1 MDDSGLS
8 VVGKPL
14 PRVGARAKATGQAKY
29 ADDLTIPGML
39 YSELLRSIHPHA
51 LIRSIDTHDA
61 QAMSG
66 VRAVITGADLPTKY
80 GIMPTS
86 EDETALAVDKV
97 RYVGEPVA
105 AVAADDP
112 RTAAEALKLI
122 RVEYEPLLPI
132 LSIEKALSTIDPR
145 IHDYGHGPNVQ
156 RKVSLEF
163 GDAEAGFSR
172 AEYVREDT
180 FFYAGS
186 NHVALEEHSALASY
200 GADGRLTLW
209 SSTQVPHY
217 LHRTLAMVLG
227 LPPQRVRVSVPE
239 VGGGFGAKTD
249 IFSHELAAAKLSM
262 ITGLPVKATCSRE
275 EVFYLHRGRHPTL
288 IWIRSGFDRD
298 GRLTAVHVRTALD
311 GGAYGSYGSATTY
324 YTGALLPATYRV
336 PNYKFEGLRAFTNK
350 PPCGPK
356 RGHGTPQPRF
366 AMECQ
371 MDMAADALG
380 LDPVEIRL
388 RNAVEPF
395 SATVNHLRITS
406 CGLKECIEKVV
417 TASEFNQKRRKM
429 GPGRGLGF
437 AVGSYLSGAGLPI
450 YWNEMPHSSAEVKVD
465 RGGGVTV
472 YCMATDIGQGSTSV
486 ITSIAAEVLG
496 IEPSDVDAVTADTD
510 LTPVDLGSYS
520 SRVTFMAGN
529 AVLEAASKVRAQV
542 FRAVAREL
550 SVPEGEMK
558 AKGRRIY
565 WTKDAAKGMAWKDA
579 IRLAESQSG
588 TLAGT
593 GSYKPPKLAGPYKG
607 SGVGPSPAFSYSACV
622 AEVACDPSTGEV
634 RVEHVWL
641 AHDVGRAI
649 NPKMVEGQI
658 EGGVLMG
665 VSEALME
672 EQTIRD
678 GLVISSSLLG
688 YKVPTALDAPK
699 IHPIIV
705 ETLDPEGPFGAKEA
719 GQGPLLPVAPA
730 IANAVYDA
738 LGVRISEVPI
748 TPDKVLNALKAKQG
762 GIPRVNL
769 RAFPRVDFPDPIRV
783 EPPGGMGEKGLGI
796 RSVPRAREDRGRS

>member
-1 MDDSGLS
+1 MTLEDARLS

-14 PRVGARAKATGQAKY
+14 PRVGAASKATGQAKY
-29 ADDLTIPGML
+29 TDDLTLPGTL
-39 YSELLRSIHPHA
+39 HAKLLRSIYPHA
-51 LIRSIDTHDA
+51 LVKSVDVSRAESIE
-61 QAMSG
+61 G
-66 VRAVITGADLPTKY
+66 VKAVITGKDLPTKY

-105 AVAADDP
+105 AVAATDP
-112 RTAAEALKLI
+112 EVADEALKAI
-122 RVEYEPLLPI
+122 QVEYEPLP
-132 LSIEKALSTIDPR
+132 SIFSVEKALSTSEPR
-145 IHDYGHGPNVQ
+145 IHDYGHAPNIQ
-156 RKVSLEF
+156 RMASLEF
-163 GDAEAGFSR
+163 GNVQGGFSK

-186 NHVALEEHSALASY
+186 NHLSIEEHSALASY
-200 GADGRLTLW
+200 GPDGRLTLW

-217 LHRTLAMVLG
+217 LHKTLANVLG

-249 IFSHELAAAKLSM
+249 IFSHEIAASKLSM
-262 ITGLPVKATCSRE
+262 VTRLPVKITCTRE
-275 EVFYLHRGRHPTL
+275 EVFYLHRGRHPTV
-288 IWIRSGFDRD
+288 IWLKSGFTRD
-298 GRLTAVHVRTALD
+298 GRLTAVHIRTALD

-324 YTGALLPATYRV
+324 YTGALLPATYRI
-336 PNYKFEGLRAFTNK
+336 PSYKFEGLRAFTNK

-371 MDMAADALG
+371 MDKAAEALG
-380 LDPVEIRL
+380 LDPTSIRL
-388 RNAVEPF
+388 RNAVKPF
-395 SATVNHLRITS
+395 SKTVNHLRITS
-406 CGLKECIEKVV
+406 CGLEDCIRKVAE
-417 TASEFNQKRRKM
+417 ASGFEGKRGKL
-429 GPGRGLGF
+429 GKGRGVGF

-450 YWNEMPHSSAEVKVD
+450 YWNDMPHSGAEVKVD
-465 RGGGVTV
+465 RGGEVTV

-496 IEPSDVDAVTADTD
+496 IDQSDVQAVTADTD

-529 AVLEAASKVRAQV
+529 AVLEASKKIRSLVFKAASER
-542 FRAVAREL
+542 L
-550 SVPEGEMK
+550 GVPEEDLE
-558 AKGRRIY
+558 AKGRRVY
-565 WTKDAAKGMAWKDA
+565 SVKDGTKSVGWPEAV
-579 IRLAESQSG
+579 RLAESKFG
-588 TLAGT
+588 TLAAG

-622 AEVACDPSTGEV
+622 AQVACDPTTGLV
-634 RVEHVWL
+634 QVEEIWL

-649 NPKMVEGQI
+649 NPKLVEGQI

-665 VSEALME
+665 LSEALME
-672 EQTIRD
+672 EQVVRE
-678 GLVISSSLLG
+678 GLVTSSSFLG
-688 YKVPTALDAPK
+688 YKVPTALDVPE
-699 IHPIIV
+699 IHSIIV
-705 ETLDPEGPFGAKEA
+705 ETIDPEGPFGAKEA

-738 LGVRISEVPI
+738 LGVRVDEVPI
-748 TPDKVLNALKAKQG
+748 TPDKVLKAMESKAKKEPQRK
-762 GIPRVNL
+762 PRT
-769 RAFPRVDFPDPIRV
+769 FPTVQFP
-783 EPPGGMGEKGLGI
+783 EPTNVAPPDGF
-796 RSVPRAREDRGRS
+796 DRPVTNPPAGRSGG